1 MRRFIKN
8 LIPISIFSV
17 LLIFSCSP
25 KNIRPTDV
33 SLNGVLWMQHAAE
46 YKGMAYQAYNTA
58 AEMLNIS
65 LADSNWTAAL
75 GQRENFRSLPPAII
89 LDIDETILDNT
100 PYESE
105 LIRTGTSYNRES
117 WDRWCMEARAE
128 AIPGAAEFCNLAN
141 EKGVRVFYVTNRRD
155 HLKEVTRENLQ
166 RAGFPLNENIETIF
180 TREDESNKE
189 SRRMQIARDYRILL
203 LIGDNAGD
211 FASDF
216 TGGSTNNR
224 ADFANR
230 YRSYFGTRWIVLP
243 NPVYGDWEG
252 ALFDYNYKLGQEII
266 LEKKYQ
272 QLKK

>member
-1 MRRFIKN
+1 MQRFVKN
-8 LIPISIFSV
+8 LISISIFSI
-17 LLIFSCSP
+17 LLLFSCSP
-25 KNIRPTDV
+25 KNIHPTDV

-46 YKGMAYQAYNTA
+46 YRALTYQAYNTA

-75 GQRENFRSLPPAII
+75 GQRESYRTLPPAII

-105 LIRTGTSYNRES
+105 LIRTGTSYNSES
-117 WDRWCMEARAE
+117 WDRWCKEARAE

-141 EKGVRVFYVTNRRD
+141 KKGVKVFYVTNRRD
-155 HLKEVTRENLQ
+155 HLKEVTRENLKK
-166 RAGFPLNENIETIF
+166 AGFPLDKNIETLF
-180 TREDESNKE
+180 TRSDESNKE
-189 SRRMQIARDYRILL
+189 SRRMAIAREYRILL

-211 FASDF
+211 FASEF
-216 TGGSTNNR
+216 TGGATTTR
-224 ADFANR
+224 AEFAEQ
-230 YRSYFGTRWIVLP
+230 YRGYFGTRWIVLP

-252 ALFDYNYKLGQEII
+252 ALFDYNYKLGQKNI